1 MPISFRCSRCQAK
14 ISAKDTAA
22 GKSLNC
28 PKCTA
33 AVTVPSI
40 GSSFSPVNVDLLPI
54 DDPEPRRIPAR
65 PFVEQPKQG
74 EIVHRPQSDP
84 LAFSDDEEEN
94 GHIVVHGARTHIH
107 VQQRR
112 QHSHSLGIAGMV
124 LGIVGIALFC
134 IPFVGLALGGLA
146 CLLAIVGLIASGT
159 RRGTGIGFGIA
170 GVALGLISA
179 ALGGFATYSF
189 YAVGRAFHE
198 AGTKLTKTWE
208 EELAKE
214 KADKEKQFSDEGRAD
229 ASKESIV
236 RGDVKIKVA
245 SAVVGKVPVRSLG
258 HSTQSE
264 KDLLQIKIEISNG
277 SEAKK
282 LDYLGWGA
290 HEFSILNDASAS
302 LRDSAGN
309 EYRTVHFGFGREVE
323 GQVRASESIY
333 PREKVSDLLI
343 FEIPVEQA
351 DWLFLDLPAKNI
363 GGTGVVRF
371 KIPKSM
377 VKR

>member
-1 MPISFRCSRCQAK
+1 
-14 ISAKDTAA
+14 
-22 GKSLNC
+22 
-28 PKCTA
+28 
-33 AVTVPSI
+33 
-40 GSSFSPVNVDLLPI
+40 
-54 DDPEPRRIPAR
+54 
-65 PFVEQPKQG
+65 
-74 EIVHRPQSDP
+74 
-84 LAFSDDEEEN
+84 
-94 GHIVVHGARTHIH
+94 
-107 VQQRR
+107 
-112 QHSHSLGIAGMV
+112 MV